1 MEQFSRKQTYLLGQ
15 TATAMFAVY
24 TLFASPLKRGLH
36 GSYKFVKR
44 SD

>member
-1 MEQFSRKQTYLLGQ
+1 MENRRQKYILVM